1 MAFLEVRD
9 LTIKFGG
16 LIAVDHM
23 NFNVDKGEIV
33 SIIGPNGA
41 GKTTVFNMLTG
52 LYIPNNGSMIFE
64 GQELKGK
71 RPQDIVRLGIAR
83 TFQNIRIF
91 NDMRVIEN
99 VLIGAQL
106 DMKYNLLDTI
116 FRTKKFKHE
125 ERKKTALVLD
135 FLHRLNFD
143 DKANMFASSLPYGDM
158 RKLEI
163 LRAMATGAK
172 FLLLDEPAAGMNP
185 LESENLITFISDL
198 AKESGY
204 TILLIEHD
212 MNVVMNVADRIY
224 VLNYGKLIAE
234 GKPEAIQ
241 ANPAVIKAYL
251 GGGIE

>member
-1 MAFLEVRD
+1 MAYLEVKG
-9 LTIKFGG
+9 LSIHFGG
-16 LIAVDHM
+16 LIAVDCM
-23 NFNVDKGEIV
+23 NFHVNKGEIV

-52 LYIPNNGSMIFE
+52 LYLPSTGSMIFQ

-71 RPQDIVRLGIAR
+71 RPQDIVKLGIAR

-99 VLIGAQL
+99 VLVGAQL
-106 DMKYNLLDTI
+106 HMKYNLIDTI
-116 FRTKKFKHE
+116 FRTKKLKNE
-125 ERKKTALVLD
+125 ERKKTAEVLD
-135 FLHRLNFD
+135 FLHQLNFE
-143 DKANMFASSLPYGDM
+143 DKADMYANSLPYGDM

-185 LESENLITFISDL
+185 LETENLISFIYEI
-198 AKESGY
+198 AKGRGY

-234 GKPEAIQ
+234 GKPDEIRTD
-241 ANPAVIKAYL
+241 PTVIKAYL
-251 GGGIE
+251 GGAQ

>member
-1 MAFLEVRD
+1 MAYLEVKG
-9 LTIKFGG
+9 LSIHFGG
-16 LIAVDHM
+16 LIAVDCM
-23 NFNVDKGEIV
+23 NFYVNKGEIV

-52 LYIPNNGSMIFE
+52 LYLPSTGSMIFQ

-71 RPQDIVRLGIAR
+71 RPQDIVKLGIAR

-99 VLIGAQL
+99 VLVGAQL
-106 DMKYNLLDTI
+106 HMKYNLIDTI
-116 FRTKKFKHE
+116 FRTKKLKNE
-125 ERKKTALVLD
+125 ERKKTAEVLD
-135 FLHRLNFD
+135 FLHQLNFE
-143 DKANMFASSLPYGDM
+143 DKADMYANSLPYGDM

-185 LESENLITFISDL
+185 LETENLISFIYEI
-198 AKESGY
+198 AKGRGY

-234 GKPEAIQ
+234 GKPDEIRTD
-241 ANPAVIKAYL
+241 PTVIKAYL
-251 GGGIE
+251 GGAQ